1 MSVMHGRRGQ
11 RPIAVFQHTEAGA
24 PPHVKGMVVT
34 KLGPV
39 LASALPVLFHLIRSD
54 CEDVLFTPRI

>member
-11 RPIAVFQHTEAGA
+11 RPNAVFSARRWGPRRTS
-24 PPHVKGMVVT
+24 KGMVVT

>member
-1 MSVMHGRRGQ
+1 
-11 RPIAVFQHTEAGA
+11 
-24 PPHVKGMVVT
+24 MVVT